1 MKFDF
6 RPQSLSARSARR
18 IGAAHS
24 VFWAG
29 GFKIEVPRGVGAGKP
44 RFLLQ
49 QQMLPPAT
57 HRIEGRGLLLF
68 GVVLLR
74 KRQLQSFCAAPPL
87 AIL

>member
-1 MKFDF
+1 MDG
-6 RPQSLSARSARR
+6 QR
-18 IGAAHS
+18 ILI
-24 VFWAG
+24 FCAG
-29 GFKIEVPRGVGAGKP
+29 GFEIEVPRGVGAGWP

-57 HRIEGRGLLLF
+57 HRIEGRGLLVGELLF